1 MQQVKKPCLF
11 YEKLY
16 VSSGKTISEIQ
27 LNKDLC
33 IHIILI
39 CHNIYAKFLFHSRP
53 INEVT
58 PVITNN
64 FDMKTIHYKAT
75 EYRRDQRKKDE
86 KNKERRKRRIGF
98 HQNKAQQEVDSGK
111 RLKLNPETFDN
122 QLRRERWVFLIF
134 NQL

>member
-1 MQQVKKPCLF
+1 MFLQVKQFPKYNLT
-11 YEKLY
+11 
-16 VSSGKTISEIQ
+16 KTF
-27 LNKDLC
+27 
-33 IHIILI
+33 IILI
-39 CHNIYAKFLFHSRP
+39 CHTIYPNFLFHSRP

-122 QLRRERWVFLIF
+122 QLRRER
-134 NQL
+134 